1 MNLHVGA
8 VVKSFVDSFDDSE
21 RKNNVENDLPEIRDA
36 RIEFN
41 FYNLNNGIIF
51 TICIWYI
58 TQKKLSYFYEQK
70 IE

>member
-36 RIEFN
+36 RIYTIWQYCPSN
-41 FYNLNNGIIF
+41 F
-51 TICIWYI
+51 
-58 TQKKLSYFYEQK
+58 
-70 IE
+70 